1 MKRGVGAQIE
11 MCGVMVSWDC
21 VLFSTVN
28 KSRRRQISFLE
39 KSQFTDD
46 RREREKF
53 LSQIEFEMT
62 KISAVA
68 LLKMSSSDL
77 DLKDKT
83 VPC

>member
-1 MKRGVGAQIE
+1 MIG
-11 MCGVMVSWDC
+11 
-21 VLFSTVN
+21 
-28 KSRRRQISFLE
+28 
-39 KSQFTDD
+39 
-46 RREREKF
+46 EREKF